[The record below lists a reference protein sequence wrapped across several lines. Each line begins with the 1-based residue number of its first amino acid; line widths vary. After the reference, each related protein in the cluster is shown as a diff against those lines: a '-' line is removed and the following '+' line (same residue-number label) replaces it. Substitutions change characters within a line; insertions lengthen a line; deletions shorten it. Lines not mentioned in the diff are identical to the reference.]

1 MPIPVP
7 GNNEERSDFLS
18 RCVSVVE
25 AEGKSGDQAVAIC
38 MSRYTQDNKPAAIV
52 VRDQATYAISRREWT
67 DNGYLKVP
75 GRVAKSGVQQ
85 YLAAELGIEGRNP
98 TERVGV
104 YRPADEVFSRDSLAS
119 YADVD
124 VTIEHPGDMVNAET
138 FSRHSVGHVTD
149 AAKRDGEYVEAPLI
163 IKDADAIREVEAGK
177 VELSAGY
184 LAEYVPESG
193 TTDAGEPYEF
203 VQKNIRINHVALVSS
218 ARAGR
223 QARLYDEKPQEA
235 VMHQVT
241 MDGTSVEVADK
252 STATLIQAQFD
263 SLQKRVGDSEKQ
275 ASDAKAAKDA
285 AEAKSDKLSE
295 DNESLKSQ
303 VSDEAINERVKSIH
317 DAQAAASKLAGD
329 KFSCDS
335 LDPMTIKREALK
347 IVRDSIDWSQKSDEY
362 VAAAFDMSYGEKA
375 EEEDEEDKRKKSASD
390 SAAKFGADL
399 GNAKPGDAK
408 ATIDS
413 AYEQYMQRKVAA
425 SQEAN

>member
-25 AEGKSGDQAVAIC
+25 AEGKSGEQAVAIC
-38 MSRYTQDNKPAAIV
+38 MSRYTQDNNPSAIV
-52 VRDQATYAISRREWT
+52 VRDQSTYAISRREWT

-98 TERVGV
+98 TDRVGV
-104 YRPADEVFSRDSLAS
+104 YRPADEVFSSDSLAS

-275 ASDAKAAKDA
+275 ASDAKAATDA

-295 DNESLKSQ
+295 DNEKLKQ
-303 VSDEAINERVKSIH
+303 QTSDEAISERVKSIH
-317 DAQAAASKLAGD
+317 DAQSAASKLAGD

-347 IVRDSIDWSQKSDEY
+347 VVRDSIDWSQKSDEY
-362 VAAAFDMSYGEKA
+362 VAAAFDMSYAEK
-375 EEEDEEDKRKKSASD
+375 EKDDEDDEKRAKGANDSLKQFASD
-390 SAAKFGADL
+390 FSDAE
-399 GNAKPGDAK
+399 PGTPTE
-408 ATIDS
+408 TIDS
-413 AYEQYMQRKVAA
+413 AIAKAEERKRNAWKG
-425 SQEAN
+425 E